1 MTLPAPRLPFSL
13 CATKGCHRVF
23 SRNLWSRA
31 KGLPLVFDRRIE
43 RRISAYKLTTL
54 ARPAFSF
61 RPVLKR
67 QRNQRRTFI
76 AGRDIVRSCHRDT
89 FSVHTSC
96 VMQKTRRAS
105 YLKGANG
112 QPPQPLMRVLVS
124 YWNGAGFHK
133 PDRTD
138 TWITNRDAGSFFANT
153 CCTDRTSTSSF
164 GCKDPCFFGSA
175 QLSSVSDGLNVLSN
189 ARTMS
194 AVNSRCVRC
203 SRAQVS
209 TSRSSAA
216 SMMSRCSLSASRF
229 CP

>member
-1 MTLPAPRLPFSL
+1 M
-13 CATKGCHRVF
+13 
-23 SRNLWSRA
+23 
-31 KGLPLVFDRRIE
+31 VFDRRIE

-54 ARPAFSF
+54 ARPAFSLH
-61 RPVLKR
+61 PVLKR

-76 AGRDIVRSCHRDT
+76 AGGEIVRSCHCDT

-96 VMQKTRRAS
+96 VMHKTRRAS

-124 YWNGAGFHK
+124 CWNGAGFHK

-138 TWITNRDAGSFFANT
+138 TWITSRNADFILWMQT
-153 CCTDRTSTSSF
+153 
-164 GCKDPCFFGSA
+164 PLFFGSA
-175 QLSSVSDGLNVLSN
+175 QLSSVSGGLNVLSN
-189 ARTMS
+189 TRTMS

-216 SMMSRCSLSASRF
+216 SMMSRCSLSGSRF
-229 CP
+229 CPRYACCDIT